1 VSIFVPLGGDLA
13 GNLVAGLI
21 GNNIVDAFAVADA
34 NSQTG
39 KLLRHL
45 IGPAFDEFK
54 SLADM
59 NAVVASATAMNA
71 VVASA
76 TVMNAVAASATA
88 RNAIRNSSTAFNI
101 VAGSSMAI
109 GKFVAG
115 EAGLNPA
122 DYADMNAVAASA
134 TAMNAVAASATA
146 MNAVVASA
154 TAMDAVAASATAM
167 NAVAASATAMN
178 AVAASATAM
187 NAVAASATAMDA
199 VAASATAMN
208 AICKSAIAAQ
218 AVYAPIQSR
227 RSTLL
232 TTLAD
237 GSKFSKTT
245 VNVGNGAGTFD
256 HGLNTNTIYIPTAC
270 YDDGDTDHTVYYGA
284 DTSKSVV
291 SIARHGGAVSV
302 TSGVSLRGVRVV
314 GSGSSVGYV
323 TFDVYTAL

>member
-1 VSIFVPLGGDLA
+1 MPTFVPLGGDLA

-54 SLADM
+54 NLADM
-59 NAVVASATAMNA
+59 TAVAASETAMNA
-71 VVASA
+71 VV
-76 TVMNAVAASATA
+76 
-88 RNAIRNSSTAFNI
+88 
-101 VAGSSMAI
+101 
-109 GKFVAG
+109 
-115 EAGLNPA
+115 
-122 DYADMNAVAASA
+122 ASA

-146 MNAVVASA
+146 MNA
-154 TAMDAVAASATAM
+154 
-167 NAVAASATAMN
+167 
-178 AVAASATAM
+178 
-187 NAVAASATAMDA
+187 
-199 VAASATAMN
+199 
-208 AICKSAIAAQ
+208 ICKSTIAAQ

-232 TTLAD
+232 ITLAD

-245 VNVGNGAGTFD
+245 VNLGRGTGTFD

-270 YDDGDTDHTVYYGA
+270 YDNSDTDYTVYYGA

-291 SIARHGGAVSV
+291 SIAKHSGSVSV
-302 TSGVSLRGVRVV
+302 SSGVSLRGVRVV
-314 GSGSSVGYV
+314 GSSDASGDAIGYV

>member
-1 VSIFVPLGGDLA
+1 MAIGKF
-13 GNLVAGLI
+13 VAGEAGL
-21 GNNIVDAFAVADA
+21 NPADY
-34 NSQTG
+34 
-39 KLLRHL
+39 
-45 IGPAFDEFK
+45 
-54 SLADM
+54 AD
-59 NAVVASATAMNA
+59 
-71 VVASA
+71 
-76 TVMNAVAASATA
+76 MNAVAASATA

-101 VAGSSMAI
+101 VAGSNMAI

-146 MNAVVASA
+146 MN
-154 TAMDAVAASATAM
+154 
-167 NAVAASATAMN
+167 
-178 AVAASATAM
+178 
-187 NAVAASATAMDA
+187 A

>member
-1 VSIFVPLGGDLA
+1 MATFVPLGGDLA
-13 GNLVAGLI
+13 GNLVAGFI
-21 GNNIVDAFAVADA
+21 GSNAVDAFAVSDA
-34 NSQTG
+34 NGITG

-59 NAVVASATAMNA
+59 NAVAASATAMNA
-71 VVASA
+71 VAASA
-76 TVMNAVAASATA
+76 TAMNAVAASATAMNAVAASATAMNAVAASATA

-101 VAGSSMAI
+101 VAGSNMAI

-146 MNAVVASA
+146 MN
-154 TAMDAVAASATAM
+154 
-167 NAVAASATAMN
+167 
-178 AVAASATAM
+178 
-187 NAVAASATAMDA
+187 A

-291 SIARHGGAVSV
+291 SIARHGGTLSV

-323 TFDVYTAL
+323 TFNVYTAL

>member
-1 VSIFVPLGGDLA
+1 VPTFIPLGGDLA

-54 SLADM
+54 SLAD
-59 NAVVASATAMNA
+59 
-71 VVASA
+71 
-76 TVMNAVAASATA
+76 
-88 RNAIRNSSTAFNI
+88 
-101 VAGSSMAI
+101 
-109 GKFVAG
+109 
-115 EAGLNPA
+115 
-122 DYADMNAVAASA
+122 
-134 TAMNAVAASATA
+134 
-146 MNAVVASA
+146 
-154 TAMDAVAASATAM
+154 
-167 NAVAASATAMN
+167 MN

-237 GSKFSKTT
+237 DSKFSKTT

-270 YDDGDTDHTVYYGA
+270 YDDRDTDYTVYYGA

-291 SIARHGGAVSV
+291 SIARHSDTVSV

-314 GSGSSVGYV
+314 GSSSSVGYV